1 MRSSPPRPAVAE
13 PTAARTRPGSG
24 GVRKKR
30 VGVGIADQL
39 LYSLT
44 NFVLTV
50 LVARSVSASEFGA
63 FALVMAAYL
72 TVVAVVRGLTSE
84 TLVVRLSAAEPGPW
98 RRGATAGNGASVV
111 FGAIAGIGLVAF
123 GLLTSGS
130 LASTAIAVGVA
141 MPGLMVQDYLRFAAL
156 SCGRPGIALANDAVQ
171 AAVQFGLT
179 GVLLAMGSSSPY
191 LFVAAWGI
199 GAHVGALVGLIALR
213 LPIRPDRVVV
223 WLREHGGFAARYA
236 ADDLAQQGSQ
246 QATTYVVA
254 ATAGLIDTGALRG
267 AQTVFG
273 PPSILNLGVQA
284 AVTPELVRI
293 RRRSMRTLRLT
304 VLLLGGAL
312 GAVGAVWAA
321 LALLCPQ
328 RVGVA
333 LFGSTWAHARHLL
346 IYFGIAQAANGTRVG
361 AMAGLRS
368 LSAAN
373 RTLVARSVVLL
384 LGLTFQVVGAVLNGA
399 TGVAIAIAIVS
410 PIQAVVW
417 WWQFTVA
424 AREARRDDTKRR
436 VAKAWQELIES
447 SPEPERWA
455 DVGFYTSP

>member
-1 MRSSPPRPAVAE
+1 MRWSPPRPTVAD
-13 PTAARTRPGSG
+13 AAAG
-24 GVRKKR
+24 GRHGTGRARRKR

-44 NFVLTV
+44 NFALTV
-50 LVARSVSASEFGA
+50 LVARSVSAAQFGA

-72 TVVAVVRGLTSE
+72 TIVAVVRGLTSE

-98 RRGATAGNGASVV
+98 RRGAIAGNGAAVV
-111 FGAIAGIGLVAF
+111 FGLLAGAGMVAF
-123 GLLTSGS
+123 GILTHGS

-156 SCGRPGIALANDAVQ
+156 SCGRPAVALANDTVQ
-171 AAVQFGLT
+171 AVVQFGLT
-179 GVLLAMGSSSPY
+179 GVLLAMSSSSPY

-199 GAHVGALVGLIALR
+199 GAHAGALVGLVALR
-213 LPIRPDRVVV
+213 LPIRPDRVMS
-223 WLREHGGFAARYA
+223 WLRDHGSFAARYA

-254 ATAGLIDTGALRG
+254 ATAGLVDTGALRG

-284 AVTPELVRI
+284 AITPELVRI
-293 RRRSMRTLRLT
+293 RQRSLRRLRVS
-304 VLLLGGAL
+304 VLMLGAALGG
-312 GAVGAVWAA
+312 VGAVWAA
-321 LALLCPQ
+321 LAVLCPHS
-328 RVGVA
+328 VGVA
-333 LFGSTWAHARHLL
+333 LFGSTWAHARPLL

-373 RTLVARSVVLL
+373 RTLVARSIVLV
-384 LGLTFQVVGAVLNGA
+384 LGLTFQVAGAVVDGA
-399 TGVAIAIAIVS
+399 RGVAIAVAVVS
-410 PIQAVVW
+410 PIQAVAW
-417 WWQFTVA
+417 WWQFLVA
-424 AREARRDDTKRR
+424 MREARRADGARR
-436 VAKAWQELIES
+436 MAAKWQQLVDS

-455 DVGFYTSP
+455 DLSFYSST